1 MTHTPN
7 DGLVSENM
15 SNANG
20 MIPIIFSKKVALAFA
35 KKSKVLDLLTNDYW
49 EGEIEKEGDR
59 VRIVFPDTNSVQ
71 VVTGDACP
79 ELQYV
84 TASAQD
90 LVINKQ
96 MSFAFAIT
104 DKEKAQTQFKNA
116 EDAYANITAQNI
128 AIARAKEIEQAVFN
142 ATAYDPSLA
151 PNGVYSFGSVVSP
164 ATGYDAQNIYTLI
177 TQVKERLIE
186 TGAVAEDG
194 TYDMNPFSA
203 EPEDGRG
210 VLLVS
215 NAFHTL
221 LLNAYP
227 IVQATQSGDMVVKD
241 GKVERVAGLE
251 VHVDRLL
258 ASALSTT
265 DLPFIAGTKNAIT
278 KAQQISMVE
287 TIRDPKCFQDIVR
300 GMELY
305 GYMILHPECLVRG
318 VIKAP
323 SATKFAVPTINV
335 GE

>member
-1 MTHTPN
+1 MPN
-7 DGLVSENM
+7 QGLVPENM

-49 EGEIEKEGDR
+49 EGEIKAQGDT
-59 VRIVFPDTNSVQ
+59 VRIVFPSTNSVA
-71 VVTGDACP
+71 VVRGDACP
-79 ELQYV
+79 TLDSV
-84 TASAQD
+84 NATAQD
-90 LVINKQ
+90 LVIDKQ

-128 AIARAKEIEQAVFN
+128 AIERAKEVEQEVFSS
-142 ATAYDPSLA
+142 TYDSTIKS
-151 PNGVYSFGSVVSP
+151 YGSVASP
-164 ATGYDAQNIYTLI
+164 QAGYNAQNIYTLI
-177 TQVKERLIE
+177 TQIKEDLIE
-186 TGAVAEDG
+186 SGAVAEDG
-194 TYDMNPFSA
+194 TYDMSPFDEEA
-203 EPEDGRG
+203 KEGRG

-227 IVQATQSGDMVVKD
+227 IVQATQNGDMVVKD

-258 ASALSTT
+258 TTALNTT

-287 TIRDPKCFQDIVR
+287 KIRDPKCFQDIVR

-305 GYMILHPECLVRG
+305 GFKVLHPEALVRG
-318 VIKAP
+318 VIAKPQDTA
-323 SATKFAVPTINV
+323 FAVPTKEV
-335 GE
+335 A